1 MDRDATAMMGALARS
16 LAAATADPPAYFSQ
30 LTTCMRGPCQQ
41 EVSKCRQGRQA
52 PCLPATAKKG
62 ARAACEELR
71 VRVLLRETARC
82 NTNQKIAV
90 GVKREIAK
98 RAEAQ
103 GLGDNETVLT
113 PHARRPLLLA
123 QTSQTVPR
131 CRPGQRSATRS

>member
-30 LTTCMRGPCQQ
+30 LTACMRGPCQQ
-41 EVSKCRQGRQA
+41 EVSKCRQGRRA

-71 VRVLLRETARC
+71 VQVLLRETARC

-103 GLGDNETVLT
+103 GLADNETVRPT
-113 PHARRPLLLA
+113 PLEASFLV
-123 QTSQTVPR
+123 QTSQPVPR
-131 CRPGQRSATRS
+131 CRAEQRSGTRS

>member
-30 LTTCMRGPCQQ
+30 LTACMRGPCQQ

-71 VRVLLRETARC
+71 VCGSVERVDGLIAALPESLKRHKNIGEISVSYGFPKGLL
-82 NTNQKIAV
+82 
-90 GVKREIAK
+90 
-98 RAEAQ
+98 
-103 GLGDNETVLT
+103 
-113 PHARRPLLLA
+113 
-123 QTSQTVPR
+123 
-131 CRPGQRSATRS
+131 